1 MTLAYI
7 ENVPYRLD
15 EEVRKHAL
23 QIFRDS
29 RGIGAGNL
37 RGNDV
42 LRHCETVAA
51 TLVRTYVL
59 MGNEGG
65 TQNAVLYAKVADL
78 FGALWYYSSGAQRRI
93 EYRHLVAGL
102 YPDPEAA
109 ALR

>member
-29 RGIGAGNL
+29 RHQHSGL
-37 RGNDV
+37 RGNAV
-42 LRHCETVAA
+42 LRHCETVAV

-102 YPDPEAA
+102 YPEPEAA
-109 ALR
+109 VLR